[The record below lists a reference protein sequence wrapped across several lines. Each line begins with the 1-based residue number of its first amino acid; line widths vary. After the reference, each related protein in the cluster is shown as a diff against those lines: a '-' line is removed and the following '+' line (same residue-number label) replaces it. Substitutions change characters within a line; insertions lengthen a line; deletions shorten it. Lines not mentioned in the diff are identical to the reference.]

1 MGKHDKFKERN
12 IASYKRELKGVET
25 KQGKKE
31 PLIALEILTEIKDK
45 ILKNGK
51 KKNYWHW
58 Q

>member
-31 PLIALEILTEIKDK
+31 PLIVL
-45 ILKNGK
+45 N
-51 KKNYWHW
+51 
-58 Q
+58 